1 MTTPTAP
8 APAAPA
14 AALATTKPTN
24 GVAPAAS
31 GAPDAD
37 PIVWEGTVDG
47 QPTKIKKSEAGKYL
61 SKGKFADKTIQ
72 QAREALKAAAEF
84 KAKMA
89 EQESVWDDED
99 KLEAELAKRGKLDL
113 LARKRLEQKLRE
125 QELTPEQRRIA
136 ELEAAAAD
144 KDKKLKAV
152 DEEKEQQA
160 ISARAQ
166 HIQKRIESMLGD
178 AWQRAG
184 FETGDSDA
192 FMAVYDVMREWKE
205 IGLLPKADDFSPMFA
220 EQVVDAARQKM
231 EGAFKGLEAA
241 VLKGLKGEA
250 LAKRLGDP
258 VVNEIL
264 RFKVE
269 QLRGGGVKKP
279 GGPAPAA
286 PATPETFIS
295 PQEAMKRMRG
305 GG

>member
-1 MTTPTAP
+1 MTAPVAAP

-14 AALATTKPTN
+14 AQPAAPAAKAPN
-24 GVAPAAS
+24 AVAPAAEAEPLFEVKVN
-31 GAPDAD
+31 GE
-37 PIVWEGTVDG
+37 VR
-47 QPTKIKKSEAGKYL
+47 KYKRSEAEKLL
-61 SKGKFADKTIQ
+61 SKAGFADKTIQ
-72 QAREALKAAAEF
+72 QAREALKAAAEL

-160 ISARAQ
+160 IGARAQ

-250 LAKRLGDP
+250 LAKRLGDS

-269 QLRGGGVKKP
+269 QLRGGGIKKP
-279 GGPAPAA
+279 GSPAPAA